1 MSNAALIRL
10 AEALTLPSPPSMLP
24 DPAAVARLMPLLNA
38 LLFPGSEAVLPLLTE
53 AHALLRQQIVLAMPA
68 REDEADA
75 LAVRYLEQLPAI
87 RALLLTDLDAAYEG
101 DPAAACREEIRLCYP
116 GFEAVMAHR
125 LAHGLHGL
133 GVPLLPRMMAE
144 HAHRRTG
151 VDIHPGASI
160 GPAFF
165 IDHGTGVVIGETC
178 RIGQRVRL
186 YQGVTLGALSTRG
199 GQRLRGQQR
208 HPTIGDRVTIYAGAS
223 VLGGQTV
230 VGDGAVIGGGAFV
243 TASVAPGMRVA
254 ARKIQPCHPAENA
267 VQ

>member
-1 MSNAALIRL
+1 MTHVALARL
-10 AEALTLPSPPSMLP
+10 AEALTLPSPPPMLP
-24 DPAAVARLMPLLNA
+24 EPAAVARLMPLLNA
-38 LLFPGSEAVLPLLTE
+38 LLFPGGTPVLPLLTE
-53 AHALLRQQIVLAMPA
+53 AHSLLRQQIALAMPA
-68 REDEADA
+68 RAEEADG
-75 LAVRYLEQLPAI
+75 LTLRFLEQLPDI

-101 DPAAACREEIRLCYP
+101 DPAATCREEVRLCYP
-116 GFEAVMAHR
+116 GFEAIVTHR

-133 GVPLLPRMMAE
+133 SVPLLPRMMAE

-151 VDIHPGASI
+151 IDIHPGARI

-165 IDHGTGVVIGETC
+165 IDHGTGVVIGETA
-178 RIGQRVRL
+178 RIGQHVRL

-230 VGDGAVIGGGAFV
+230 IGDGAVIGGGAFV
-243 TASVAPGMRVA
+243 TASVAPGMRVPA
-254 ARKIQPCHPAENA
+254 KEIQPCHPAENA